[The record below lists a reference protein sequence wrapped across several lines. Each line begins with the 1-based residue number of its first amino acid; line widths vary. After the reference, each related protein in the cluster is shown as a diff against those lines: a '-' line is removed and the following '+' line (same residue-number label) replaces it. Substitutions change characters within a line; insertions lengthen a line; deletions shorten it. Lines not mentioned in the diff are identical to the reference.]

1 MGDHLVSLTLN
12 GQVPKGCKCLGI
24 SEQLGGGKK
33 SYFKIWIMLQA
44 HYVPSESEGIAWL
57 ISRSREIVEMS
68 SEKETALF
76 RATGGKSPSTP
87 SHCLLTTD
95 IGDWRQL
102 LHANASPRH
111 ILHSKKTWHNHWL
124 WQDKCHHWSLSP
136 VTEPLNSQMRML
148 RQEAVKWHRM
158 NHTANDRTCHQIFS
172 SPNENVFPEPFAWA
186 NHCPSLVEVF
196 RWVGYLSA
204 LEKLSVYSEWVF
216 DA

>member
-76 RATGGKSPSTP
+76 RATGGKSRSTP
-87 SHCLLTTD
+87 SLCLLTTD
-95 IGDWRQL
+95 IGDWWQL

-111 ILHSKKTWHNHWL
+111 ILHSKKTQPL
-124 WQDKCHHWSLSP
+124 ALAGQMSPLVPLSSNW
-136 VTEPLNSQMRML
+136 TIEFTD
-148 RQEAVKWHRM
+148 E
-158 NHTANDRTCHQIFS
+158 
-172 SPNENVFPEPFAWA
+172 
-186 NHCPSLVEVF
+186 
-196 RWVGYLSA
+196 
-204 LEKLSVYSEWVF
+204 
-216 DA
+216 DAETGGS